1 MSKYPDNLHE
11 RVPCDTTSE
20 SAKPDGHLVTR
31 YEGSKAVEILYK
43 GTVPLDEHYKGRP
56 VWFSAPIAQTADA
69 RDTERLDWFLL
80 DCDFD
85 GINGFDVRE
94 MAYEAVPHSAT
105 ESEYNAAYLAACRK
119 AIYAAIAAIQREGEK

>member
-1 MSKYPDNLHE
+1 MTNP
-11 RVPCDTTSE
+11 TSE
-20 SAKPDGHLVTR
+20 SAKQAYDKIDRFLR
-31 YEGSKAVEILYK
+31 NN
-43 GTVPLDEHYKGRP
+43 LDDTDYAD
-56 VWFSAPIAQTADA
+56 FSAALDLVYADA
-69 RDTERLDWFLL
+69 ERLDWFLL

-119 AIYAAIAAIQREGEK
+119 AIDAAIAAIQRT